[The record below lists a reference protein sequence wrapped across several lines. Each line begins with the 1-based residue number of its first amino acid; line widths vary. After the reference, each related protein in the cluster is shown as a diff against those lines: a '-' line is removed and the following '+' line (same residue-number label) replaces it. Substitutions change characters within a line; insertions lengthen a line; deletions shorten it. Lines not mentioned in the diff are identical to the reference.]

1 MLLPPSTL
9 SQAEPAKLW
18 AAAAHKSS
26 GTRCGS
32 GQLSL
37 RVSPALLFRP
47 NHLLPRISVSD
58 ESLLSNEA
66 PSACLPLCLSPFC

>member
-1 MLLPPSTL
+1 MKIPQKKTFQILGGWRLELAMLLPPSTL

-32 GQLSL
+32 GQLS
-37 RVSPALLFRP
+37 
-47 NHLLPRISVSD
+47 
-58 ESLLSNEA
+58 
-66 PSACLPLCLSPFC
+66 